1 VSSFRQN
8 LFDVQCP
15 TSLAYVGT
23 HQAGR
28 RTAINRPQRLPG
40 GRETA
45 DPPQSGDLCA
55 TTKAI
60 PGMVRHDRCRAG
72 RPRTTGASRRQAPD
86 RLTRTSGDFVI
97 VEVRLRANTPEV
109 LARPSGLPSP
119 VPDPAQPRWE
129 SADHRT
135 TQRRRPR
142 RPPERR
148 RSTAGSRSSLC
159 LASSTSAVMRLR
171 ASHRSY
177 SCRRIRTHHCR
188 SPGARRPTSPRHN
201 QSASHE
207 WHPRPVKG

>member
-1 VSSFRQN
+1 
-8 LFDVQCP
+8 
-15 TSLAYVGT
+15 
-23 HQAGR
+23 
-28 RTAINRPQRLPG
+28 
-40 GRETA
+40 
-45 DPPQSGDLCA
+45 
-55 TTKAI
+55 
-60 PGMVRHDRCRAG
+60 MVRHDRCRAG

-177 SCRRIRTHHCR
+177 SCRVFRRTTAAHPDLAVLLPHGTTNPTHTNGIHGPSRADCGR
-188 SPGARRPTSPRHN
+188 ESVGEVWDDRRPDSGDAQCS
-201 QSASHE
+201 QSA
-207 WHPRPVKG
+207 G